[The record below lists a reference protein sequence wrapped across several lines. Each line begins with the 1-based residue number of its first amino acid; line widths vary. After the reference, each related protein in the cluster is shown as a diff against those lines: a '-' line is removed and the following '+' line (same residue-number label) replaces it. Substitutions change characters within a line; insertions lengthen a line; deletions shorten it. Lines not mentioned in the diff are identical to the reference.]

1 MKVLVT
7 GAGGY
12 LGEALCK
19 KLAGDGIEVVA
30 LVHSKENQKFGDYTN
45 IRQVKGSI
53 EDREFLEKNMVNV
66 DQVYHVAAFARSWA
80 KNPAVFYKVNV
91 GGTINLLEACQSN
104 DVQKI
109 VIVSTAGTIG
119 PAPDN
124 RSLVSEN
131 QYRTTRF
138 FGDYE
143 MSKIIADEKVLRYV
157 KDGMNITTV
166 CPTRIFGPGNT
177 DTLGS
182 TLTKVISKY
191 AHGKWYFKFGNGRDN
206 ANYVYIDDVVKGM
219 ILAMKNGRSGEK
231 YIIGSFNSSMNEI
244 LRSVDQ
250 IMGRSNFTITIPF
263 WVLKTYSV
271 LISYIAKLFKFDP
284 VITPDWIEKIH
295 HNWAVDLKKAMAE
308 LEYQPTNKEEALRN
322 TINWVNEK

>member
-19 KLAGDGIEVVA
+19 KLAGDGIEVIA
-30 LVHSKENQKFGDYTN
+30 LIHSKENKELGRFPN
-45 IRQVKGSI
+45 ICQVKGTI
-53 EDREFLEKNMVNV
+53 EDRKFLEKNLVNV

-80 KNPAVFYKVNV
+80 KNPTVFYKVNV
-91 GGTINLLEACQSN
+91 GGTINLLEACKTN
-104 DVQKI
+104 NVQKI

-119 PAPDN
+119 PAPEN
-124 RSLVSEN
+124 QSLVTEN

-157 KDGMNITTV
+157 KDGMNITTI

-182 TLTKVISKY
+182 TLTKIISKY
-191 AHGKWYFKFGNGRDN
+191 VHGKWHFKFGNRKDN
-206 ANYVYIDDVVKGM
+206 ANYVYIDDVVQGM

-231 YIIGSFNSSMNEI
+231 YIIGSFNSTMNDI
-244 LRSVDQ
+244 LSSVDE
-250 IMGRSNFTITIPF
+250 IMGRTKITFNVPF
-263 WVLKTYSV
+263 WALKTYSI
-271 LISYIAKLFKFDP
+271 LISGIANLFKFDP
-284 VITPDWIEKIH
+284 VITPDWIEKIN
-295 HNWAVDLKKAMAE
+295 HNWAANINKAIVE
-308 LEYQPTNKEEALRN
+308 LEYQPTNKEEALRK
-322 TINWVNEK
+322 TINWANEK